1 MAFLGMGGFDD
12 DPNQDIVPEGVHVF
26 EKYLKKDILSNVT
39 SLIVY
44 SCVDLSIM
52 DKKQPP
58 ANDQCKA
65 YACELLSLGLIYSEY
80 SYAERAVIESFGA
93 GNTFL
98 SYSRRQAKRI
108 MHVK

>member
-12 DPNQDIVPEGVHVF
+12 DPNQDIVPEGVHGF
-26 EKYLKKDILSNVT
+26 EKDLKKDILSNVT

-58 ANDQCKA
+58 AMISAKPMPVTFSHLD
-65 YACELLSLGLIYSEY
+65 
-80 SYAERAVIESFGA
+80 SFTVSIHTQRGE
-93 GNTFL
+93 
-98 SYSRRQAKRI
+98 
-108 MHVK
+108 